1 MRGFRGPGADERR
14 RLPESTPVTA
24 SAQTAVVCDSSQY
37 LPAEVIAAKGIGVV
51 SLYVSIDDVQQA
63 ELEITDYDDFYSRL
77 RQSSGG
83 ATTSQPSLGDFIDA
97 WQPLLDDGKEIV
109 SIHLSSAIS
118 GTFEAANQARQRLV
132 DDGKGGERIHL
143 YDSEMACGATGLCVL
158 AASAAIEA
166 GGGPDEAI
174 ARAKE
179 VRDTLK
185 MRFAVDTLEYLR
197 KGGRIGGASAWI
209 GGALK
214 IKPILTIDR
223 EIVPVERVRTRSR
236 SLERLR
242 DQARQLHES
251 GADAWVVQHIQ
262 DLETATALADD
273 CREIFG
279 CEPAF
284 ISEIGPVIGAHVG
297 PGLIGMGAV
306 SWSILDA
313 G

>member
-1 MRGFRGPGADERR
+1 MAV
-14 RLPESTPVTA
+14 LLPVTT
-24 SAQTAVVCDSSQY
+24 STETAIVCDSSQY
-37 LPAEVIAAKGIGVV
+37 LPPETIAEKGIGVV
-51 SLYVSIDDVQQA
+51 SLYVSVDGEQEA
-63 ELEITDYDDFYSRL
+63 ESQVTDYDDFYRRL
-77 RQSSGG
+77 RHSSGG
-83 ATTSQPSLGDFIDA
+83 ATTSQPSLGDFIDV
-97 WQPLLDDGKEIV
+97 WQPLLDAGRDIV
-109 SIHLSSAIS
+109 SVHISSAIS
-118 GTFEAANQARQRLV
+118 GTYEAANQARQRLV
-132 DDGKGGERIHL
+132 EEGKGGERVHL

-158 AASAAIEA
+158 AAHAAVEA
-166 GGGPDEAI
+166 GGGPAEAL

-179 VRDTLK
+179 VRDTLR
-185 MRFAVDTLEYLR
+185 MWFAVDTLEYLR

-242 DQARQLHES
+242 GYARQLHES

-262 DLETATALADD
+262 DHETAEALAAD

-279 CEPAF
+279 CGPAF

-297 PGLIGMGAV
+297 PGLLGVGAV
-306 SWSILDA
+306 SWSLLEA
-313 G
+313 N

>member
-1 MRGFRGPGADERR
+1 MSP
-14 RLPESTPVTA
+14 
-24 SAQTAVVCDSSQY
+24 SAETAVVCDSSQY
-37 LPAEVIAAKGIGVV
+37 LPAEMIAQKGIEVV
-51 SLYVSIDDVQQA
+51 SLYVSIDGEQEA
-63 ELEITDYDDFYSRL
+63 ETAVTDYDDFYSRL

-83 ATTSQPSLGDFIDA
+83 ATTSQPSLGDFIDVWA
-97 WQPLLDDGKEIV
+97 PLLEAGKEIV

-118 GTFEAANQARQRLV
+118 GTFEAANQARQRLI
-132 DDGKGGERIHL
+132 DDGKGGERIYL

-158 AASAAIEA
+158 AASAAVEA
-166 GGGPDEAI
+166 GGGPEEAL

-179 VRDTLK
+179 VRETLK
-185 MRFAVDTLEYLR
+185 MWFAVDTLEYLR

-223 EIVPVERVRTRSR
+223 EIAPIERVRTRSR

-242 DQARQLHES
+242 GYARQLHEAGS
-251 GADAWVVQHIQ
+251 DAWVVQHIQ
-262 DLETATALADD
+262 DPETAEVLAAD

-279 CEPAF
+279 GEPAF

-297 PGLIGMGAV
+297 PGLIGVGAIP
-306 SWSILDA
+306 WSILDSK
-313 G
+313 

>member
-1 MRGFRGPGADERR
+1 LAVFA
-14 RLPESTPVTA
+14 PVTA
-24 SAQTAVVCDSSQY
+24 SADTAVVCDSSQY

-51 SLYVSIDDVQQA
+51 SLYVSIDDRQDR
-63 ELEITDYDDFYSRL
+63 ELEVSDYDDFYSRL

-83 ATTSQPSLGDFIDA
+83 ATTSQPSLGDFIDV
-97 WQPLLDDGKEIV
+97 WQPLLDADKEIV
-109 SIHLSSAIS
+109 SIHISSAIS

-132 DDGKGGERIHL
+132 EEGKGGERIHL
-143 YDSEMACGATGLCVL
+143 YDSEMACGGTGLCVL

-166 GGGPDEAI
+166 GGGPDEAL
-174 ARAKE
+174 ARAKG

-185 MRFAVDTLEYLR
+185 MWFAVDTLEYLR

-223 EIVPVERVRTRSR
+223 EIVPVERVRTRAR

-242 DQARQLHES
+242 GYARQLHES

-262 DLETATALADD
+262 DPETAELLAGD
-273 CREIFG
+273 CHEIFG
-279 CEPAF
+279 SKPAF

-297 PGLIGMGAV
+297 PGLIGIGAV
-306 SWSILDA
+306 SWSLLDA

>member
-1 MRGFRGPGADERR
+1 MKVFE
-14 RLPESTPVTA
+14 PVTA
-24 SAQTAVVCDSSQY
+24 SADTAVVCDSSQY
-37 LPAEVIAAKGIGVV
+37 LPPEVIAAKGIGVV
-51 SLYVSIDDVQQA
+51 SLYVSIDGDQQR
-63 ELEITDYDDFYSRL
+63 ETEVTDYDDFYSRL

-83 ATTSQPSLGDFIDA
+83 ATTSQPSVGDFIA
-97 WQPLLDDGKEIV
+97 VWQPLLDQGKEIV
-109 SIHLSSAIS
+109 SIHISAAIS
-118 GTFEAANQARQRLV
+118 GTFEAANQARRRLI
-132 DDGKGGERIHL
+132 DDGQAGDRIHL

-158 AASAAIEA
+158 AAAAAIEA
-166 GGGPDEAI
+166 GGGQEEAL

-179 VRDTLK
+179 VRETLK
-185 MRFAVDTLEYLR
+185 MWFAVDTLEYLR

-223 EIVPVERVRTRSR
+223 EIAPVERVRTRSR

-242 DQARQLHES
+242 GYARQLHES

-262 DLETATALADD
+262 DPETAEALAAD
-273 CREIFG
+273 CHEIFG
-279 CEPAF
+279 GKPAF

-297 PGLIGMGAV
+297 PGLIGLGAIP
-306 SWSILDA
+306 WSILDA

>member
-1 MRGFRGPGADERR
+1 MATSSE
-14 RLPESTPVTA
+14 
-24 SAQTAVVCDSSQY
+24 TAVVCDSSQY
-37 LPAEVIAAKGIGVV
+37 LPAEVIAAKEIGVV
-51 SLYVSIDDVQQA
+51 SLYVSVDGEQES
-63 ELEITDYDDFYSRL
+63 ELQITDYDDFYRRL
-77 RQSSGG
+77 RQSSSG
-83 ATTSQPSLGDFIDA
+83 ATTSQPSVGDFIA
-97 WQPLLDDGKEIV
+97 VWEPLLDQGRQIV
-109 SIHLSSAIS
+109 SIHISAAIS
-118 GTFEAANQARQRLV
+118 GTFEAANQARRRLI
-132 DDGKGGERIHL
+132 DEGARGERVHL

-166 GGGPDEAI
+166 GGGPEEAI

-179 VRDTLK
+179 VRETLK

-223 EIVPVERVRTRSR
+223 EITPIERVRTRAR

-242 DQARQLHES
+242 DHARRLHES

-262 DLETATALADD
+262 DHETADILAAD

-297 PGLIGMGAV
+297 PGLIGIGAV
-306 SWSILDA
+306 AWPLLEA

>member
-1 MRGFRGPGADERR
+1 VTPGAE
-14 RLPESTPVTA
+14 
-24 SAQTAVVCDSSQY
+24 TAVVCDSSQY
-37 LPAEVIAAKGIGVV
+37 LPPEVIAAKGIGVV
-51 SLYVSIDDVQQA
+51 SLYVSVDDEQQR
-63 ELEITDYDDFYSRL
+63 ETDVTDYDDFYSRL

-83 ATTSQPSLGDFIDA
+83 ATTSQPSLGDFIA
-97 WQPLLDDGKEIV
+97 VWQPLLDQGKEIV
-109 SIHLSSAIS
+109 SIHISSAIS
-118 GTFEAANQARQRLV
+118 GTFEAANQARQRLI
-132 DDGKGGERIHL
+132 DDGQGGERIYI

-158 AASAAIEA
+158 AAAAAIEA
-166 GGGPDEAI
+166 GGGPEEAL

-185 MRFAVDTLEYLR
+185 MWFAVDTLEYLR

-223 EIVPVERVRTRSR
+223 EIVPVERVRTRTR

-242 DQARQLHES
+242 GYARKLHES

-262 DLETATALADD
+262 DPETADALAVDL
-273 CREIFG
+273 REIFG

-297 PGLIGMGAV
+297 PGLIGVGAV
-306 SWSILDA
+306 SWSLLEA
-313 G
+313 T

>member
-1 MRGFRGPGADERR
+1 MSAGAE
-14 RLPESTPVTA
+14 TA
-24 SAQTAVVCDSSQY
+24 IVCDSSQY
-37 LPAEVIAAKGIGVV
+37 LPPEVIGAKGIGVV
-51 SLYVSIDDVQQA
+51 SLYVSIDGQQER
-63 ELEITDYDDFYSRL
+63 ELQITDYDDFYGRL
-77 RQSSGG
+77 RQSSSG
-83 ATTSQPSLGDFIDA
+83 ATTSQPSLGDFLDV
-97 WQPLLDDGKEIV
+97 WQPLLDAGKEVV
-109 SIHLSSAIS
+109 SIHISSAIS

-132 DDGKGGERIHL
+132 EEGKGGDRVHV

-158 AASAAIEA
+158 AAAAAIEA
-166 GGGPDEAI
+166 GGGPAEAL
-174 ARAKE
+174 ARAQD

-185 MRFAVDTLEYLR
+185 MWFAVDTLEYLR

-223 EIVPVERVRTRSR
+223 EIVPIERVRTRAR

-242 DQARQLHES
+242 GYARQLHES

-262 DLETATALADD
+262 DPETAATLAAD

-279 CEPAF
+279 GEPAF

-297 PGLIGMGAV
+297 PGLIGLGAV
-306 SWSILDA
+306 SWSLLKA

>member
-1 MRGFRGPGADERR
+1 LA
-14 RLPESTPVTA
+14 ESAPVTT
-24 SAQTAVVCDSSQY
+24 SAETAVVCDSSQY
-37 LPAEVIAAKGIGVV
+37 LPPEVIAAKGIGVV
-51 SLYVSIDDVQQA
+51 SLYVSVDGQQEP

-97 WQPLLDDGKEIV
+97 WQPLLDQGREIV
-109 SIHLSSAIS
+109 SIHISSAIS
-118 GTFEAANQARQRLV
+118 GTFEAANQARRRLI

-158 AASAAIEA
+158 AAVAAIEA
-166 GGGPDEAI
+166 GGGPDEAL

-179 VRDTLK
+179 VRATLK
-185 MRFAVDTLEYLR
+185 MWFAVDTLEYLR

-223 EIVPVERVRTRSR
+223 EIKPIERVRTRAR

-242 DQARQLHES
+242 GYARQLHES
-251 GADAWVVQHIQ
+251 GADAWVIQHIQ
-262 DLETATALADD
+262 DPETAAALAVDL
-273 CREIFG
+273 REIFG
-279 CEPAF
+279 GKPAF

-297 PGLIGMGAV
+297 PGLLGVGAV
-306 SWSILDA
+306 SWSLLEAD
-313 G
+313 

>member
-1 MRGFRGPGADERR
+1 VTT
-14 RLPESTPVTA
+14 STE
-24 SAQTAVVCDSSQY
+24 TAVVCDSSQY
-37 LPAEVIAAKGIGVV
+37 LPAEIIATKGIGVV
-51 SLYVSIDDVQQA
+51 SLYVSIDGEQQR
-63 ELEITDYDDFYSRL
+63 ETEITDYDDFYSRL

-83 ATTSQPSLGDFIDA
+83 ATTSQPSVGDFIA
-97 WQPLLDDGKEIV
+97 VWQPLLEQGKEVV
-109 SIHLSSAIS
+109 SIHISAAIS
-118 GTFEAANQARQRLV
+118 GTFEAAGQARRRLI
-132 DDGKGGERIHL
+132 DDGQGGERVHL

-158 AASAAIEA
+158 AAAAAIEA
-166 GGGPDEAI
+166 GGGPEEAL
-174 ARAKE
+174 ARARQ
-179 VRDTLK
+179 VRETLK
-185 MRFAVDTLEYLR
+185 MWFAVDTLEYLR

-223 EIVPVERVRTRSR
+223 EIAPVERVRTRSR

-242 DQARQLHES
+242 GYARQLHES

-262 DLETATALADD
+262 DPETAEALAAD

-279 CEPAF
+279 GKPAF

-297 PGLIGMGAV
+297 PGLIGLGAI

-313 G
+313 D

>member
-1 MRGFRGPGADERR
+1 
-14 RLPESTPVTA
+14 VTT
-24 SAQTAVVCDSSQY
+24 SAETAVVCDSSQY
-37 LPAEVIAAKGIGVV
+37 LPPEVIAAKGIGVV
-51 SLYVSIDDVQQA
+51 SLYVSIDGDQQR
-63 ELEITDYDDFYSRL
+63 ETEITDYDDFYSRL

-83 ATTSQPSLGDFIDA
+83 ATTSQPSVGDFIA
-97 WQPLLDDGKEIV
+97 VWQPLLEQGREIV
-109 SIHLSSAIS
+109 SIHISAAIS
-118 GTFEAANQARQRLV
+118 GTFEAANQARQRLI
-132 DDGKGGERIHL
+132 DDGRPGERIHL

-166 GGGPDEAI
+166 GGGPDEAL
-174 ARAKE
+174 ARARQ
-179 VRDTLK
+179 VRETLK
-185 MRFAVDTLEYLR
+185 MWFAVDTLEYLR

-223 EIVPVERVRTRSR
+223 EIAPVERVRTRSR

-242 DQARQLHES
+242 GYARQLHES

-262 DLETATALADD
+262 DPETAAVLAAD
-273 CREIFG
+273 CREIFQS
-279 CEPAF
+279 EPAF

-297 PGLIGMGAV
+297 PGLIGLGAIA
-306 SWSILDA
+306 WPILDA

>member
-1 MRGFRGPGADERR
+1 LA
-14 RLPESTPVTA
+14 ESAPVTT
-24 SAQTAVVCDSSQY
+24 SETAVVCDSSQY
-37 LPAEVIAAKGIGVV
+37 LPPEVIAAKGIGVV
-51 SLYVSIDDVQQA
+51 SLYVAVDGQQEREVQ
-63 ELEITDYDDFYSRL
+63 ITDYDDFYSRL

-83 ATTSQPSLGDFIDA
+83 ATTSQPSLGDFIDV
-97 WQPLLDDGKEIV
+97 WQPLLDQDKEIV
-109 SIHLSSAIS
+109 SIHISSAIS
-118 GTFEAANQARQRLV
+118 GTFEAANQARQRLI
-132 DDGKGGERIHL
+132 DDGKGGERIYL

-166 GGGPDEAI
+166 GGGPAEAL

-185 MRFAVDTLEYLR
+185 MWFAVDTLEYLR

-223 EIVPVERVRTRSR
+223 EIVPIERVRTRAR

-242 DQARQLHES
+242 GYARQLHES
-251 GADAWVVQHIQ
+251 GADAWVIQHIQ
-262 DLETATALADD
+262 DPETAELLAVDL
-273 CREIFG
+273 REIFG
-279 CEPAF
+279 GKPAF

-297 PGLIGMGAV
+297 PGLIGVGAV
-306 SWSILDA
+306 SWSLLEA
-313 G
+313 S

>member
-1 MRGFRGPGADERR
+1 MTT
-14 RLPESTPVTA
+14 ST
-24 SAQTAVVCDSSQY
+24 QTAVACDSSQY
-37 LPAEVIAAKGIGVV
+37 LPPEVIAAKEIGVV
-51 SLYVSIDDVQQA
+51 SLYVSVDGQQER

-83 ATTSQPSLGDFIDA
+83 ATTSQPSLGDFIDV
-97 WQPLLDDGKEIV
+97 WQPLLDQGREIV
-109 SIHLSSAIS
+109 SIHISSAIS
-118 GTFEAANQARQRLV
+118 GTFEAANQARQRLI

-158 AASAAIEA
+158 AAVAAVEA
-166 GGGPDEAI
+166 GGGPDEAL

-179 VRDTLK
+179 VRETLK
-185 MRFAVDTLEYLR
+185 MWFAVDTLEYLR

-223 EIVPVERVRTRSR
+223 EIKPIERVRTRAR

-242 DQARQLHES
+242 GYARQLHES
-251 GADAWVVQHIQ
+251 GADAWVIQHIQ
-262 DLETATALADD
+262 DPETTAALAVDL
-273 CREIFG
+273 REIFG

-297 PGLIGMGAV
+297 PGLLGVGAV
-306 SWSILDA
+306 SWSLLEA

>member
-1 MRGFRGPGADERR
+1 VTNNAD
-14 RLPESTPVTA
+14 TA
-24 SAQTAVVCDSSQY
+24 IVCDSSQY
-37 LPAEVIAAKGIGVV
+37 LPPEVIAAKGVGVV
-51 SLYVSIDDVQQA
+51 SLYVSVDGEQERETDVS
-63 ELEITDYDDFYSRL
+63 DYDDFYSRL
-77 RQSSGG
+77 RRSSSG
-83 ATTSQPSLGDFIDA
+83 ATTSQPSVGDFLGV
-97 WQPLLDDGKEIV
+97 WQPLLDAGKEVV
-109 SIHLSSAIS
+109 SIHISSAIS
-118 GTFEAANQARQRLV
+118 GTFEAANQARQRLI
-132 DDGKGGERIHL
+132 DDDHGGERIHL

-166 GGGPDEAI
+166 GGGPTEAI

-179 VRDTLK
+179 VRETLK
-185 MRFAVDTLEYLR
+185 MWFAVDTLEYLR

-223 EIVPVERVRTRSR
+223 EIVPIERVRTRSR

-242 DQARQLHES
+242 GYARQLHES

-262 DLETATALADD
+262 DPETAEVLAAD
-273 CREIFG
+273 CREIFQS
-279 CEPAF
+279 EPAF

-297 PGLIGMGAV
+297 PGLIGIGAIP
-306 SWSILDA
+306 WSILDA